1 LSVRAEIL
9 YVNLRKMVLG
19 LGEKNYNKDAQA
31 VDFQFSS
38 HKRAKIPLFRLL
50 KMAITK
56 KTLVR

>member
-1 LSVRAEIL
+1 
-9 YVNLRKMVLG
+9 MVLG

-56 KTLVR
+56 KPLVR